1 MPGPSH
7 APFPHKTWAN
17 YLDVLLPLVT
27 GFLVVPLEDAHDA
40 PQWLRELYALSPVTP
55 KFAHEHLV
63 FSRSAWTEGRYYT
76 AVTHCFSH
84 ENPSHLFNNISSLV
98 FAGKNVYTHT
108 ANTFEFYLIFFS
120 SVGASAYLT
129 TLKDE
134 LQLMPMAQS
143 FVLRNPF
150 PSSWRRLHGW
160 YDNKAGKVTRS
171 ANHFLSQYVIYRGAS
186 AGVFGLIGASA
197 VIQVEELWAW
207 GHEMWMIYRQKTSVD
222 STTWRRLGLSFLGL
236 GYNFCS
242 LYGMIKGEYLLRSTN
257 DGIGHSFHIDGFV
270 SGAIIYVG
278 VRCAEGVTK
287 YAKGR
292 NRQRGIGRRLGGRGT
307 TET

>member
-1 MPGPSH
+1 MILGRTPVPPAPDMPGPPD
-7 APFPHKTWAN
+7 APSPRKTWAN
-17 YLDVLLPLVT
+17 YLDMLLPLVT
-27 GFLVVPLEDAHDA
+27 GFLVVPLEETHDA
-40 PQWLRELYALSPVTP
+40 PQWLRKLYALSPVTP

-84 ENPSHLFNNISSLV
+84 ENPSHLFNNLSSLV
-98 FAGKNVYTHT
+98 FAGKKVFAHT
-108 ANTFEFYLIFFS
+108 ANAFEFYLIFFS

-134 LQLMPMAQS
+134 LQLMPMAES
-143 FVLRNPF
+143 LVPRNPF

-171 ANHFLSQYVIYRGAS
+171 ANHFLSQYVTYRGAS

-207 GHEMWMIYRQKTSVD
+207 GHEMWVIYRERTSLD
-222 STTWRRLGLSFLGL
+222 SATWRRLGLSFLGL
-236 GYNFCS
+236 GKKMAFGDW
-242 LYGMIKGEYLLRSTN
+242 L
-257 DGIGHSFHIDGFV
+257 
-270 SGAIIYVG
+270 VG
-278 VRCAEGVTK
+278 DVDA
-287 YAKGR
+287 
-292 NRQRGIGRRLGGRGT
+292 
-307 TET
+307 

>member
-63 FSRSAWTEGRYYT
+63 FSRSAWTEG
-76 AVTHCFSH
+76 
-84 ENPSHLFNNISSLV
+84 
-98 FAGKNVYTHT
+98 
-108 ANTFEFYLIFFS
+108 
-120 SVGASAYLT
+120 
-129 TLKDE
+129 
-134 LQLMPMAQS
+134 
-143 FVLRNPF
+143 
-150 PSSWRRLHGW
+150 
-160 YDNKAGKVTRS
+160 
-171 ANHFLSQYVIYRGAS
+171 SQYVIYRGAS